1 MKRIQKRNGDIV
13 AFDIKKIE
21 VAINKAANAVSF
33 KDFNGGKQ
41 LSEKVESI
49 LDETFTNTI
58 PTVEDI
64 QDVVETVLMEENF
77 HKIAKAYI
85 LYRKKR
91 TDIRENLNNLLID
104 GKSLIENYI
113 NLKNW
118 RVNENANM
126 GFSLQGLNNHIV
138 ETVTKKYWLDEVY
151 DKEIRDA
158 HINGDLHIHDLG
170 LLAPYCC
177 GWDLE
182 AILSEGFRGVM
193 GKVESKPPKHFQSF
207 LGQIVNFLYTLQGEA
222 AGAQAISS
230 LDTYAAPFIYYDK
243 LNYNE
248 VKKIIKSFV
257 FNLNIPTRVG
267 FQTPFTNITLDIT
280 PHKLL
285 KNAPVHID
293 NEYLDKNYGDFQ
305 KEMDMFNTAFCE
317 VMMEGDG
324 AGRNFSFPIPTINI
338 TDDFP
343 WESPVV
349 KQIMK
354 MTGKYGTPYFANFIN
369 SDLLPEDIRSMC
381 CRLRLDNKILR
392 KRGGGLFGANPLTG
406 SINVVTLNMSRIGY
420 LSKDNMDF
428 KKRVEKLCEIAK
440 KTCEIKRTV
449 LENYMEIGLYPYSAF
464 YLKNVKNTTGKY
476 FKNHFSTIGVNGMNE
491 ACINFMEKDITS
503 YAGKNFA
510 IEILEYI
517 NVPLMAPKSTCG
529 GSLTSM
535 IALLISAFRGVKRI
549 SNVRSSSSITSG
561 SSFERGFAI
570 LLRAE
575 RRAGKTGICQIRTE
589 LRSPV
594 QFCTVRRMSGI
605 RSFRIVFHSRFKARF
620 YGVFILSGNILPLL
634 ILLCGV
640 QIQKGKQKI
649 CLSDQYKC
657 RDICGCR
664 DNSLLLCE

>member
-91 TDIRENLNNLLID
+91 TDIRENVNNLLID

-182 AILSEGFRGVM
+182 AILNEGFRGVM

-230 LDTYAAPFIYYDK
+230 LDTYAAP
-243 LNYNE
+243 
-248 VKKIIKSFV
+248 
-257 FNLNIPTRVG
+257 
-267 FQTPFTNITLDIT
+267 
-280 PHKLL
+280 
-285 KNAPVHID
+285 
-293 NEYLDKNYGDFQ
+293 
-305 KEMDMFNTAFCE
+305 
-317 VMMEGDG
+317 
-324 AGRNFSFPIPTINI
+324 
-338 TDDFP
+338 
-343 WESPVV
+343 
-349 KQIMK
+349 
-354 MTGKYGTPYFANFIN
+354 
-369 SDLLPEDIRSMC
+369 
-381 CRLRLDNKILR
+381 
-392 KRGGGLFGANPLTG
+392 LT
-406 SINVVTLNMSRIGY
+406 
-420 LSKDNMDF
+420 
-428 KKRVEKLCEIAK
+428 
-440 KTCEIKRTV
+440 
-449 LENYMEIGLYPYSAF
+449 MEIGRAS
-464 YLKNVKNTTGKY
+464 
-476 FKNHFSTIGVNGMNE
+476 
-491 ACINFMEKDITS
+491 C
-503 YAGKNFA
+503 
-510 IEILEYI
+510 
-517 NVPLMAPKSTCG
+517 
-529 GSLTSM
+529 
-535 IALLISAFRGVKRI
+535 R
-549 SNVRSSSSITSG
+549 
-561 SSFERGFAI
+561 ER
-570 LLRAE
+570 
-575 RRAGKTGICQIRTE
+575 
-589 LRSPV
+589 V
-594 QFCTVRRMSGI
+594 
-605 RSFRIVFHSRFKARF
+605 
-620 YGVFILSGNILPLL
+620 
-634 ILLCGV
+634 
-640 QIQKGKQKI
+640 
-649 CLSDQYKC
+649 
-657 RDICGCR
+657 
-664 DNSLLLCE
+664 

>member
-21 VAINKAANAVSF
+21 IAINKAANAVSF
-33 KDFNGGKQ
+33 KDFNSGKQ

-91 TDIRENLNNLLID
+91 TDIRENVNNLLID

-158 HINGDLHIHDLG
+158 HINGDIHIHDLG

-182 AILSEGFRGVM
+182 AILNEGFRGVT

-285 KNAPVHID
+285 KDTPVHID
-293 NEYLDKNYGDFQ
+293 NKYLDKNYGDFQ

-354 MTGKYGTPYFANFIN
+354 MTGKYGTPYFANFVN
-369 SDLLPEDIRSMC
+369 SDLSPEDIRSMC

-406 SINVVTLNMSRIGY
+406 SINVVTLNISRIGY
-420 LSKDNMDF
+420 LSKDIQDF
-428 KKRVEKLCEIAK
+428 KKRVENLCEIGK
-440 KTCEIKRTV
+440 RTCEIKRSV

-464 YLKNVKNTTGKY
+464 YLKK
-476 FKNHFSTIGVNGMNE
+476 IG
-491 ACINFMEKDITS
+491 
-503 YAGKNFA
+503 
-510 IEILEYI
+510 
-517 NVPLMAPKSTCG
+517 
-529 GSLTSM
+529 
-535 IALLISAFRGVKRI
+535 
-549 SNVRSSSSITSG
+549 
-561 SSFERGFAI
+561 
-570 LLRAE
+570 RAH
-575 RRAGKTGICQIRTE
+575 
-589 LRSPV
+589 V
-594 QFCTVRRMSGI
+594 
-605 RSFRIVFHSRFKARF
+605 
-620 YGVFILSGNILPLL
+620 
-634 ILLCGV
+634 
-640 QIQKGKQKI
+640 
-649 CLSDQYKC
+649 
-657 RDICGCR
+657 
-664 DNSLLLCE
+664 